1 MYNGEI
7 LQWDNAHNLYHQPVS
22 PRIAEFVGEGSLIKG
37 VVNANNQVETG
48 LGLLDGVMTAT
59 TPAGTVVQLLVR
71 PEDIVH
77 DDNNPVQAEVLRRN
91 FRGANILYTLLLDSG
106 DKVQA
111 LVPSHCDHEP
121 GEKIGIHPDVRH
133 LVIFPVGVQR
143 GK

>member
-1 MYNGEI
+1 
-7 LQWDNAHNLYHQPVS
+7 
-22 PRIAEFVGEGSLIKG
+22 LIKG
-37 VVNANNQVETG
+37 VVNDNNQVETG

-59 TPAGTVVQLLVR
+59 TPTETVVQLLIR

-77 DDNNPVQAEVLRRN
+77 DDNSPVKAEVIRRN
-91 FRGANILYTLLLDSG
+91 FRGANILYTLLLGSG

-111 LVPSHCDHEP
+111 LVPSHCDHQP

-143 GK
+143 RK